1 MQQIL
6 RCVSSAELK
15 NGFLDKHQYQ
25 LYKEWDRPVRQLH
38 IAAITLLTAALY
50 GVFAFLPKSWID
62 PATADLMWSLHLC
75 VIVPNLLFISFLA
88 YQKKFYNLVMGLLGL
103 SPVIAMMCHAY
114 VASQMENYLPY
125 LSEGYLCI
133 FWTFIVSGMTFRVAL
148 ISAIISAV
156 ILLISGF
163 HFIANRDAFVIHG
176 FWILSSFSFG
186 FVGAFL
192 YDRSRKSVFKSQQ
205 ALEKLAI
212 TDSLTGL
219 FNRSQLSETLTQ
231 EMERSKRYKQT
242 FGFMVIDI
250 DYFKSIND
258 EYGHAQGDQAL
269 RQVAEVLSNS
279 IRDTDTIIRWGGE
292 EFVVIALEVD
302 ESSLT
307 LLSDKLRQQV
317 ESTNFYGLGQVTV
330 SVGATLFKYEDTQ
343 SSLFSRTDQA
353 LYQAKQQ
360 GRNTTV
366 YV

>member
-1 MQQIL
+1 M
-6 RCVSSAELK
+6 
-15 NGFLDKHQYQ
+15 
-25 LYKEWDRPVRQLH
+25 
-38 IAAITLLTAALY
+38 
-50 GVFAFLPKSWID
+50 
-62 PATADLMWSLHLC
+62 
-75 VIVPNLLFISFLA
+75 
-88 YQKKFYNLVMGLLGL
+88 
-103 SPVIAMMCHAY
+103 
-114 VASQMENYLPY
+114 
-125 LSEGYLCI
+125 
-133 FWTFIVSGMTFRVAL
+133 
-148 ISAIISAV
+148 
-156 ILLISGF
+156 
-163 HFIANRDAFVIHG
+163 
-176 FWILSSFSFG
+176 
-186 FVGAFL
+186 GAFL

-279 IRDTDTIIRWGGE
+279 IRDTGTIIRWGGE

-307 LLSDKLRQQV
+307 LHSDKLRQQV
-317 ESTNFYGLGQVTV
+317 ESTNFYGLGQVIV

-343 SSLFSRTDQA
+343 SFLFSRTDQA
-353 LYQAKQQ
+353 LYQANQQ
-360 GRNTTV
+360 GQCLQHQQLTAMQRQWFCG
-366 YV
+366 

>member
-1 MQQIL
+1 M
-6 RCVSSAELK
+6 
-15 NGFLDKHQYQ
+15 
-25 LYKEWDRPVRQLH
+25 
-38 IAAITLLTAALY
+38 
-50 GVFAFLPKSWID
+50 
-62 PATADLMWSLHLC
+62 
-75 VIVPNLLFISFLA
+75 
-88 YQKKFYNLVMGLLGL
+88 
-103 SPVIAMMCHAY
+103 
-114 VASQMENYLPY
+114 
-125 LSEGYLCI
+125 
-133 FWTFIVSGMTFRVAL
+133 
-148 ISAIISAV
+148 
-156 ILLISGF
+156 
-163 HFIANRDAFVIHG
+163 
-176 FWILSSFSFG
+176 
-186 FVGAFL
+186 GAFL

-279 IRDTDTIIRWGGE
+279 IRDTGTIIRWGGE

-307 LLSDKLRQQV
+307 LHSDKLRQQV
-317 ESTNFYGLGQVTV
+317 ESTNFYGLGQVIV

-343 SSLFSRTDQA
+343 SFLFSRTDQA
-353 LYQAKQQ
+353 LYQANQQ
-360 GRNTTV
+360 GQCLQHQHLTAMQRQWFCG
-366 YV
+366 